1 MADKPQYPPLPF
13 YMRRYGLVR
22 KERRMVGNIA
32 GGRSP
37 RYGTEPDAQLGAL
50 EAYAA
55 QAHGYLGIGGDQLPR
70 LAGLL
75 RPAVLESWLRSIRSG
90 VDPMDVLG
98 GRGLRGADL
107 QRYRET
113 HPIAALMPLIDK
125 LLVQDTAR
133 TGLIVVVADQ
143 FGRVLSVHGNAEQE
157 AAVAEI
163 GLRAG
168 NDLSERRIGTNAVG
182 MVVRTGRAAWVHGPE
197 HFLHRMHLI
206 TGAAAPVHDPD
217 GRLVGVLM
225 IAGGVRVAKPEILAL
240 VKAAATAAEMDL
252 LLMAMR
258 SGERTAGES
267 DTARPHPAGR
277 LGLDV
282 LGLGQPQLSVAD
294 DRVPLSQRHAEIL
307 LLLAEHPEG
316 LGADHLALLLDDTDL
331 GNGTIR
337 AAMSRLRAV
346 VGATVVGSRPYR
358 LRVPIA
364 TDVEALRAALD
375 SGDVDSALRLY
386 AGPVLPR
393 STAPGVIDIR
403 DELRVRLRTAVLSSG
418 DSEVLRRWTAG
429 PEGRDDAAAWA
440 AYRAT
445 IDRNS
450 PMYAQI
456 EAKIRV
462 LDLRLGA
469 DATQMQRFGA

>member
-1 MADKPQYPPLPF
+1 
-13 YMRRYGLVR
+13 
-22 KERRMVGNIA
+22 MVSNLA
-32 GGRSP
+32 GGRPP
-37 RYGTEPDAQLGAL
+37 RQAAEAGAQLGAL

-55 QAHGYLGIGGDQLPR
+55 QAHGYLSAGGEQLSQ

-75 RPAVLESWLRSIRSG
+75 RPLVLESWLRSVRGG
-90 VDPMDVLG
+90 VDPMDVLD

-107 QRYRET
+107 TRYRDA

-125 LLVQDTAR
+125 LLVQDTAQA
-133 TGLIVVVADQ
+133 GLIVTVADQ
-143 FGRVLSVHGNAEQE
+143 FGRVLSVHGHPEQV
-157 AAVAEI
+157 AAAAEI
-163 GLRAG
+163 GVREG
-168 NDLSERRIGTNAVG
+168 DDLSERRIGTNAVG
-182 MVVRTGRAAWVHGPE
+182 LVVRTGRATWIHGPE
-197 HFLHRMHLI
+197 HFLHRMHQI
-206 TGAAAPVHDPD
+206 TGAAAPVHEPD

-252 LLMAMR
+252 VLRSMR
-258 SGERTAGES
+258 AGRNGAVV
-267 DTARPHPAGR
+267 TPPAPDAAQAR

-282 LGLGQPQLSVAD
+282 LGLGQPQLTVAG

-307 LLLAEHPEG
+307 LLLTEHPEG

-331 GNGTIR
+331 DNGTIR
-337 AAMSRLRAV
+337 AAMSRLRSV
-346 VGATVVGSRPYR
+346 VGPDVFGSRPYR
-358 LRVPIA
+358 LRVHVA

-375 SGDVDSALRLY
+375 TGDIDSALRLY

-393 STAPGVIDIR
+393 SSAPGICDLR
-403 DELRVRLRTAVLSSG
+403 DELRVRLRTAVLASPDAG
-418 DSEVLRRWTAG
+418 VLRRWTAC

-445 IDRNS
+445 VDRDS
-450 PMYAQI
+450 PLYAQI

-462 LDLRLGA
+462 LDRRLGA
-469 DATQMQRFGA
+469 DATQMQRFGS

>member
-1 MADKPQYPPLPF
+1 
-13 YMRRYGLVR
+13 
-22 KERRMVGNIA
+22 MVSNLA
-32 GGRSP
+32 GGRPP
-37 RYGTEPDAQLGAL
+37 RHSVEPGTQLGAL

-55 QAHGYLGIGGDQLPR
+55 QAHGYLSAGGEQLSQ

-75 RPAVLESWLRSIRSG
+75 RPVVLESWLRSVRGG
-90 VDPMDVLG
+90 VDPMDTLD

-107 QRYRET
+107 QRYRDA

-133 TGLIVVVADQ
+133 TGLIVAVADQ
-143 FGRVLSVHGNAEQE
+143 FGRVLWVHGNPDQID
-157 AAVAEI
+157 AAAEI

-168 NDLSERRIGTNAVG
+168 DDLSERRIGTNAVG
-182 MVVRTGRAAWVHGPE
+182 LVVRTGRAAWIHGPE
-197 HFLHRMHLI
+197 HFLHRMHQI

-240 VKAAATAAEMDL
+240 VKATSTAAEMDL
-252 LLMAMR
+252 LLTAMR
-258 SGERTAGES
+258 AGQRGAASSTGEIA
-267 DTARPHPAGR
+267 AAR

-282 LGLGQPQLSVAD
+282 LGLGQPLLTVAG

-331 GNGTIR
+331 DNGTIR

-346 VGATVVGSRPYR
+346 VGPNVFGSRPYR
-358 LRVPIA
+358 LRVHIA
-364 TDVEALRAALD
+364 TDIEALRAALD
-375 SGDVDSALRLY
+375 SGDVDTALRLY

-393 STAPGVIDIR
+393 STAPGIIDIR
-403 DELRVRLRTAVLSSG
+403 DELRVRLRAAVLGSG
-418 DSEVLRRWTAG
+418 DAAVLRRWTACA
-429 PEGRDDAAAWA
+429 EGRDDAAAWV

-445 IDRNS
+445 IDRDS
-450 PMYAQI
+450 PLYAQI

-462 LDLRLGA
+462 LDRRLGA
-469 DATQMQRFGA
+469 DATRMQRSRS

>member
-1 MADKPQYPPLPF
+1 
-13 YMRRYGLVR
+13 
-22 KERRMVGNIA
+22 MVSNIA
-32 GGRSP
+32 GGRP
-37 RYGTEPDAQLGAL
+37 PQHGVEPGTQLGAL

-55 QAHGYLGIGGDQLPR
+55 QAHGYLSAGGDQLTQ

-75 RPAVLESWLRSIRSG
+75 RPAVLESWLRSVRGG
-90 VDPMDVLG
+90 VDPLDPLD

-107 QRYRET
+107 QRYREA
-113 HPIAALMPLIDK
+113 HPIATLMPLIDK

-143 FGRVLSVHGNAEQE
+143 FGRVLSVHGNPDQVG
-157 AAVAEI
+157 AAAEI

-168 NDLSERRIGTNAVG
+168 DDLSERRIGTNAVG
-182 MVVRTGRAAWVHGPE
+182 LVVRTGRAAWIHGPE
-197 HFLHRMHLI
+197 HFLHRMHQI

-225 IAGGVRVAKPEILAL
+225 IAGGVRVAQPEILAL

-252 LLMAMR
+252 LLAAMR
-258 SGERTAGES
+258 STRHGSPGGQALDAPTS
-267 DTARPHPAGR
+267 GR
-277 LGLDV
+277 LGLEV
-282 LGLGQPQLSVAD
+282 LGLGQPQLSVAG

-307 LLLAEHPEG
+307 LLLTEHLEG

-331 GNGTIR
+331 DNGTIR
-337 AAMSRLRAV
+337 AAVSRLRSV
-346 VGATVVGSRPYR
+346 VGPTVFGSRPYR
-358 LRVPIA
+358 LRVHIA

-375 SGDVDSALRLY
+375 SGDVDAALRLY

-393 STAPGVIDIR
+393 STAPGIIDIR

-418 DSEVLRRWTAG
+418 DSGVLRRWTAG
-429 PEGRDDAAAWA
+429 AEGRDDAAAWA

-445 IDRNS
+445 VDRDS
-450 PMYAQI
+450 PLYAQI

-462 LDLRLGA
+462 LDRRLGA
-469 DATQMQRFGA
+469 DATWMQRSGS

>member
-1 MADKPQYPPLPF
+1 
-13 YMRRYGLVR
+13 
-22 KERRMVGNIA
+22 MVGNFA
-32 GGRSP
+32 GGRPP
-37 RYGTEPDAQLGAL
+37 RRGVEPGAQLGAL
-50 EAYAA
+50 EVYAA
-55 QAHGYLGIGGDQLPR
+55 QAHGYLSAGGNQLAQ

-75 RPAVLESWLRSIRSG
+75 RPAVLESWMRSIHGG
-90 VDPMDVLG
+90 VDPMDVLD

-107 QRYRET
+107 QRYRDA
-113 HPIAALMPLIDK
+113 HPVATLMPLIDK
-125 LLVQDTAR
+125 LLVQDTTR
-133 TGLIVVVADQ
+133 TGLIVAVADQ
-143 FGRVLSVHGNAEQE
+143 FGRVLSVHGNAEQVT
-157 AAVAEI
+157 AAAEI

-168 NDLSERRIGTNAVG
+168 DDLSERRIGTNAVG
-182 MVVRTGRAAWVHGPE
+182 MVVRTGQAAWIHGPE

-240 VKAAATAAEMDL
+240 VKATATAAEMDL
-252 LLMAMR
+252 LLAAMR
-258 SGERTAGES
+258 SGERSALAGHTRRDDAQS
-267 DTARPHPAGR
+267 YPVGR

-282 LGLGQPQLSVAD
+282 LGLGQPQLSVAG

-307 LLLAEHPEG
+307 LLLVEHPEG

-331 GNGTIR
+331 DNGTIR
-337 AAMSRLRAV
+337 AAVSRLRAV
-346 VGATVVGSRPYR
+346 VGPSVVSSRPYR
-358 LRVPIA
+358 LCVPVA

-375 SGDVDSALRLY
+375 SGDVHSALRLY

-403 DELRVRLRTAVLSSG
+403 DELRVRLRTAALSSG
-418 DSEVLRRWTAG
+418 DSGVLRRWTAG

-445 IDRNS
+445 VDRTS

-462 LDLRLGA
+462 LDRRLGI
-469 DATQMQRFGA
+469 DATQMQRFDI

>member
-1 MADKPQYPPLPF
+1 
-13 YMRRYGLVR
+13 
-22 KERRMVGNIA
+22 MVSNLA
-32 GGRSP
+32 GGRPP
-37 RYGTEPDAQLGAL
+37 RRSGNRVSVEPGTQLGAL

-55 QAHGYLGIGGDQLPR
+55 QAHGYLSAGGEELSQ

-75 RPAVLESWLRSIRSG
+75 RPLVLESWLRSVRGG
-90 VDPMDVLG
+90 VDPMDVLSE
-98 GRGLRGADL
+98 RGLRGADL
-107 QRYRET
+107 QRYRDA
-113 HPIAALMPLIDK
+113 HPVAALMPLIDK

-133 TGLIVVVADQ
+133 TGLIVAVADQ
-143 FGRVLSVHGNAEQE
+143 FGRVLSIHGSADQVT
-157 AAVAEI
+157 AAAEI

-168 NDLSERRIGTNAVG
+168 DDLSERRVGTNAVG
-182 MVVRTGRAAWVHGPE
+182 LVVRTGRATWIHGPE
-197 HFLHRMHLI
+197 HFLHRMHQI

-252 LLMAMR
+252 LLSAMR
-258 SGERTAGES
+258 ANQHGSARGGQREPDVAESGRF
-267 DTARPHPAGR
+267 
-277 LGLDV
+277 GLDV
-282 LGLGQPQLSVAD
+282 LGLGQPQLTIAG

-331 GNGTIR
+331 DNGTIR

-346 VGATVVGSRPYR
+346 IGSTVVGSRPYR
-358 LRVPIA
+358 LRVHVA
-364 TDVEALRAALD
+364 TDIDALRVALD
-375 SGDVDSALRLY
+375 SGDVDYALRLY
-386 AGPVLPR
+386 TGPVLPR
-393 STAPGVIDIR
+393 STAPGIVDIR

-418 DSEVLRRWTAG
+418 DSGVLRRWTAG
-429 PEGRDDAAAWA
+429 AEGRDDATAWA

-445 IDRNS
+445 VDRDS
-450 PMYAQI
+450 PLYAQI

-462 LDLRLGA
+462 LDRRMGA
-469 DATQMQRFGA
+469 DATRMQRSGS

>member
-1 MADKPQYPPLPF
+1 
-13 YMRRYGLVR
+13 
-22 KERRMVGNIA
+22 MVSNLA
-32 GGRSP
+32 GGRPP
-37 RYGTEPDAQLGAL
+37 RHGVEPGTQLGAL

-55 QAHGYLGIGGDQLPR
+55 QAHGYLSAGGEQLSQ

-75 RPAVLESWLRSIRSG
+75 RPVVLESWLRSVGGG
-90 VDPMDVLG
+90 VDPMDPLD

-107 QRYRET
+107 QRYRDA

-133 TGLIVVVADQ
+133 TSLIVTVADQ
-143 FGRVLSVHGNAEQE
+143 FGRVLWVHGNSDQID
-157 AAVAEI
+157 AAAEI

-168 NDLSERRIGTNAVG
+168 DDLSERRIGTNAVG
-182 MVVRTGRAAWVHGPE
+182 LVVRTGRAAWIHGPE
-197 HFLHRMHLI
+197 HFLHRMHQI

-240 VKAAATAAEMDL
+240 VKATSTAAEMDL
-252 LLMAMR
+252 LLTAMR
-258 SGERTAGES
+258 AGQ
-267 DTARPHPAGR
+267 RPTVSSTDDIAAAR

-282 LGLGQPQLSVAD
+282 LGLGQPLLTVAG

-331 GNGTIR
+331 DNGTIR

-346 VGATVVGSRPYR
+346 VGPTVFGSRPYR
-358 LRVPIA
+358 LRVHIA
-364 TDVEALRAALD
+364 TDIEALRAALD
-375 SGDVDSALRLY
+375 SGDVDTALRLY

-393 STAPGVIDIR
+393 STAPGIVDIR
-403 DELRVRLRTAVLSSG
+403 DELRVRLRAAVLGSG
-418 DSEVLRRWTAG
+418 EAAVLRRWTACA
-429 PEGRDDAAAWA
+429 EGRDDAAAWG

-445 IDRNS
+445 VDRDS
-450 PMYAQI
+450 PLYAQI

-462 LDLRLGA
+462 LDRRLGA
-469 DATQMQRFGA
+469 DATRMQRSRS